1 MVKYFLTLLLLGSTM
16 LMAQHSTKRF
26 SDQPIRLNDQSLL
39 LIPFES
45 KMYLSD
51 VDHDLALHNDINSKE
66 IVRRFTKA
74 IDQSIL
80 FTFQKRCTVNSFY
93 DLEEATAD
101 ANLAFIRDNTKLEYE
116 LVAKETKKNG
126 YQKLQ
131 SKFKKKQDDSYQR
144 GGIEN
149 GQIRS
154 KRDNRERYMK
164 AIVTNN
170 LMLDSIHYIFD
181 NDYFLFITEL
191 DLKNLYT
198 QEMQMGRSEYQ
209 RELKLHYTIYQ
220 KDGEMLSTGISK
232 TTFSSNL
239 NDINK
244 IIKTYFP
251 ILAEQIY
258 ADLFTEENSDY

>member
-16 LMAQHSTKRF
+16 LVAQHSTKRF
-26 SDQPIRLNDQSLL
+26 SDEPFRLNNQSLL

-51 VDHDLALHNDINSKE
+51 VNRDLVLHNDIDSKE
-66 IVRRFTKA
+66 IIQRFTRA

-80 FTFQKRCTVNSFY
+80 FAFQKRCTVNSFY

-101 ANLAFIRDNTKLEYE
+101 GNLAFIRDHIDLEYE
-116 LVAKETKKNG
+116 LVEVEEKKSSL
-126 YQKLQ
+126 QKFG
-131 SKFKKKQDDSYQR
+131 SKLKKKENNNYQR
-144 GGIEN
+144 GGIQD
-149 GQIRS
+149 GQLKS
-154 KRDNRERYMK
+154 TRDNRERYMK
-164 AIVTNN
+164 AVVTNN
-170 LMLDSIHYIFD
+170 AMLDSMHYVFD

-191 DLKNLYT
+191 DLKNMYT
-198 QEMQMGRSEYQ
+198 QEMQMGRSDYQ

-220 KDGEMLSTGISK
+220 KDGKMLSTGISK

-239 NDINK
+239 NDIDK

-258 ADLFTEENSDY
+258 ADLFTDGSSD